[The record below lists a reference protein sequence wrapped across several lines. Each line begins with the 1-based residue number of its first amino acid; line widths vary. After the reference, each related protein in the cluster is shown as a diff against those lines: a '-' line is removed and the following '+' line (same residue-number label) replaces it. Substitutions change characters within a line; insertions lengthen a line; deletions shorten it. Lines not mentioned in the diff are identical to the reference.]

1 MSLTPAQLLHA
12 LALAQAADVAP
23 ALAADSAVD
32 VSYAAGSAAT
42 IAGLLLFAANDAAS
56 LMARELAAAAA
67 ARGLAGDASAD
78 RDGRQSALGSGLTQA
93 EARGDTARWQAIM
106 ALLAAEAAADWAAL
120 GLQ

>member
-12 LALAQAADVAP
+12 LALAQAVDVAP

-32 VSYAAGSAAT
+32 MSYAAGSAAT

-56 LMARELAAAAA
+56 LLTRELAAAAA
-67 ARGLAGDASAD
+67 ARGLTGDASAD
-78 RDGRQSALGSGLTQA
+78 RNGRQAALASGLAQA
-93 EARGDTARWQAIM
+93 EARGDTTRWQAIM

>member
-78 RDGRQSALGSGLTQA
+78 RDGRQSALASGLTQA